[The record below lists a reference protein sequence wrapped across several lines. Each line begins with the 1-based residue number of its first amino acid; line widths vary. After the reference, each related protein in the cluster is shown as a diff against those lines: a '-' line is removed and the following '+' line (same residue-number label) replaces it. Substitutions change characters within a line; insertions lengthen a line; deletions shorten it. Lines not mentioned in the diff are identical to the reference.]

1 MNDIVRYLSLG
12 LTLGSA
18 FKAVIFGA
26 SWQVIAALGIIAA
39 VTLVVYGI
47 QESTDM
53 KSLRLEVEGLRARL
67 NKIEKRTE
75 DTQSEMSAL
84 RMNKGI
90 TTRRI
95 G

>member
-1 MNDIVRYLSLG
+1 MNEIVRYLSLG

-18 FKAVIFGA
+18 LKMTVIAA
-26 SWQVIAALGIIAA
+26 SWQGVAVLGILAV
-39 VTLVVYGI
+39 VTLVLHEANHAEERKALKAELESVRVRLNTVEKDT
-47 QESTDM
+47 EST
-53 KSLRLEVEGLRARL
+53 K
-67 NKIEKRTE
+67 N
-75 DTQSEMSAL
+75 EMSAL